1 MNDPFKRLVQPAAR
15 VGFALAFLSLLS
27 ACQDPQTGQL
37 QDAELNP
44 EGFPV
49 RITDDSG
56 REVEL
61 GTPPERIL
69 SLVPSATEI
78 LLALGLEGD
87 LVGRT
92 DYDRDPAVAHLPSV
106 GGGLEASTE
115 VIVSLDPD
123 LVIRFDA
130 GSDPRTPARLDALG
144 IRHVAIRPDGVDD
157 VFRIVAL
164 LGTTTGKSRE
174 AMALERRLRDELDDV
189 ASQVAELP
197 RPDVVI
203 LLGGS
208 PPLVAGSGTFL
219 DELVQV
225 AGGRNIFADIEEL
238 YAPVSIEELLRR
250 EPGII
255 VLSEGGT
262 LPSALSA
269 IPVVRIPSEVQIPG
283 VDLGASALLLA
294 HLLHPSIA
302 P

>member
-1 MNDPFKRLVQPAAR
+1 MNDPFARLVQPAAR
-15 VGFALAFLSLLS
+15 AGFALAFLILLS
-27 ACQDPQTGQL
+27 ACQDPQTGQV
-37 QDAELNP
+37 QDAEVSP

-92 DYDRDPAVAHLPSV
+92 DYDRDPTVAHLPSV

-144 IRHVAIRPDGVDD
+144 IRHLAIRPDGVDD

-164 LGTTTGKSRE
+164 LGTTTGRLRE
-174 AMALERRLRDELDDV
+174 AMALERLLRDELDDV

-219 DELVQV
+219 HELVQV
-225 AGGRNIFADIEEL
+225 AGGRNVFADIEEL

-262 LPSALSA
+262 LPSALSN